1 MSDYIDLVKNGE
13 INAIEN
19 KLMEHLIECKL
30 CPRECG
36 VDRYSSTGICMQG
49 DEPRISN
56 AMRHFGE
63 EPPLVK
69 NSGSGTVF
77 FSGCTMRCVYCQ
89 NFGISQKNYGND
101 ISVEELAQIFIDLQ
115 NNEAENINL
124 VTPTPHLPFIVS
136 ALKIAANNGL
146 VIPIVYNTSG
156 YEKREILKLLDGII
170 DIYLP
175 DIRYTDD
182 GTGKKYS
189 KVNNYWTVTR
199 KAIKE
204 MFRQVGAYKEESNKG
219 LIIRHLVLPEGL
231 AGTEEMAEFV
241 SFELSHSVPI
251 SLMSQYRPVYRAKEY
266 KKIARRI
273 TDEEYN
279 KALDII
285 EKYMLT
291 GWMQHFTMEEG
302 FRVKPIIKK

>member
-1 MSDYIDLVKNGE
+1 MRNYVDLVKNGKI
-13 INAIEN
+13 INIEK
-19 KLMEHLIECKL
+19 KLMEHLKECRL

-36 VDRYSSTGICMQG
+36 INRYSHTGVCMQG
-49 DEPRISN
+49 DKPRISN
-56 AMRHFGE
+56 AVRHFGE

-69 NSGSGTVF
+69 SGGSGTVF
-77 FSGCTMRCVYCQ
+77 FSGCTMKCVYCQ
-89 NFGISQKNYGND
+89 NFGISQKNSGYQ

-115 NNEAENINL
+115 NNGAENINL
-124 VTPTPHLPFIVS
+124 VTPTPHIPFIIS
-136 ALKIAANNGL
+136 ALRIAANKGL
-146 VIPIVYNTSG
+146 IIPLVYNTSG
-156 YEKREILKLLDGII
+156 YEKVEIIKLLDGIV

-182 GTGKKYS
+182 SIGKKYS
-189 KVNNYWTVTR
+189 RVNKYWTVTR

-204 MFRQVGAYKEESNKG
+204 MFRQVGTYKEESNKG

-251 SLMSQYRPVYRAKEY
+251 SLMSQYRPVYKAKEY
-266 KKIARRI
+266 EKISRRI
-273 TDEEYN
+273 TDEEYK

-302 FRVKPIIKK
+302 FRVKPIQRK

>member
-1 MSDYIDLVKNGE
+1 MRNYIDMVKIGK
-13 INAIEN
+13 INDIE
-19 KLMEHLIECKL
+19 KELMEHMKNCKL

-36 VDRYSSTGICMQG
+36 VNRHTDIGICMQG
-49 DEPRISN
+49 DNPRISN
-56 AMRHFGE
+56 AVRHFGE

-69 NSGSGTVF
+69 SGGSGTVF
-77 FSGCTMRCVYCQ
+77 FSGCTMKCVYCQ
-89 NFGISQKNYGND
+89 NFGISQNNYGKD
-101 ISVEELAQIFIDLQ
+101 VSVEGLARIFIDLQ
-115 NNEAENINL
+115 NNGAENINL

-136 ALKIAANNGL
+136 ALKIAAKNGL
-146 VIPIVYNTSG
+146 VLPIVYNTSG
-156 YEKREILKLLDGII
+156 YEKVEILKFIDGIV

-182 GTGKKYS
+182 STGKKYS

-204 MFRQVGAYKEESNKG
+204 MFRQVGAYKEEVNKG
-219 LIIRHLVLPEGL
+219 LIIRHLVLPEDL

-251 SLMSQYRPVYRAKEY
+251 SLMSQYRPVYKAKEHEE
-266 KKIARRI
+266 IARRI
-273 TDEEYN
+273 TDKEYK
-279 KALDII
+279 KALDIT

-291 GWMQHFTMEEG
+291 GWMQHFKMEEG

>member
-1 MSDYIDLVKNGE
+1 MRNYIDLVSSGK
-13 INAIEN
+13 INDIE
-19 KLMEHLIECKL
+19 KSLMEHLNECRL

-36 VDRYSSTGICMQG
+36 VNRYSSAGICMQM
-49 DEPRISN
+49 DKPRISN
-56 AMRHFGE
+56 VVKHFGE

-69 NSGSGTVF
+69 NGGSGTVF
-77 FSGCTMRCVYCQ
+77 FSGCTMKCVYCQ

-101 ISVEELAQIFIDLQ
+101 ISIEELARIFLDLQ
-115 NNEAENINL
+115 NSGAENINL
-124 VTPTPHLPFIVS
+124 VTPTPHLPFIIS

-146 VIPIVYNTSG
+146 VLPIVYNTSG
-156 YEKREILKLLDGII
+156 YEKFEILKLIDGIV

-182 GTGKKYS
+182 NIGKKYS
-189 KVNNYWTVTR
+189 KVSNYWTVTR

-204 MFRQVGAYKEESNKG
+204 MFRQVGAYKEDLNKG

-241 SFELSHSVPI
+241 SFELAHSVPI
-251 SLMSQYRPVYRAKEY
+251 SLMSQYRPVYKAKEHNE
-266 KKIARRI
+266 IARRI
-273 TDEEYN
+273 TDEEYRE
-279 KALDII
+279 ALNSL
-285 EKYMLT
+285 EKNYLA

-302 FRVKPIIKK
+302 FRVKPIRRR